1 MHLFDNL
8 EKITYEGYINKFPFH
23 LGLDINIENYSK
35 KITEETPLDSVG
47 GGGRKPTS
55 KKSAKRHLVIGKSR

>member
-23 LGLDINIENYSK
+23 SGLDINIEDYSK
-35 KITEETPLDSVG
+35 KITEETSLESV

-55 KKSAKRHLVIGKSR
+55 KKSSKRYLVIGKSK